1 MVKKKKRAIC
11 CFLMVLMQMVL
22 IAGCTMPRVMI
33 LDDPL
38 SPEEHLRL
46 GLAYEKDGELDNA
59 IREYRAAAKRLP
71 GAYFYLGNAHFQKN
85 ELDQAEK
92 YYKRAIKEDSQN
104 ADAHNNL
111 AWLYFVRRTN
121 LDEAEKLVLKAI
133 ELNPSNQLTYEDT
146 LEKVRDLKGSIE

>member
-1 MVKKKKRAIC
+1 MVV
-11 CFLMVLMQMVL
+11 MHVVLL
-22 IAGCTMPRVMI
+22 AGCTMPRVMI

-71 GAYFYLGNAHFQKN
+71 VAYFYLGNAHFQKN

>member
-1 MVKKKKRAIC
+1 MVV
-11 CFLMVLMQMVL
+11 MHVVLL
-22 IAGCTMPRVMI
+22 AGCTMPRIMI

-71 GAYFYLGNAHFQKN
+71 VAYFYLGNAHFQKN

-133 ELNPSNQLTYEDT
+133 ELNPSKQLTYEDT

>member
-1 MVKKKKRAIC
+1 MVV
-11 CFLMVLMQMVL
+11 MHVVLL
-22 IAGCTMPRVMI
+22 AGCTMPRVMI

-71 GAYFYLGNAHFQKN
+71 VAYFYLGNAHFQKN

-121 LDEAEKLVLKAI
+121 LDEAEELVLKAI
-133 ELNPSNQLTYEDT
+133 ELNPSKQLTYEDT